1 VPAVTASMISDK
13 ISIDVHEG
21 TGKLIFPR
29 QYSRELVDRVCK
41 ERVLTEWEWVTG
53 TLGSSE
59 FSGMGKYERWH
70 PSVHK
75 HRRCGPAAD
84 HPPLGQNAVPGKPE
98 RAGEWARVD
107 GFSITIVGV
116 SVDMFRE
123 ALALRWISTG
133 APARM
138 KGRRAK
144 PLRAKAAARSTRRRC
159 QSQEDR
165 VWPEYCK
172 SALPTG

>member
-1 VPAVTASMISDK
+1 MGHGDAGQAL
-13 ISIDVHEG
+13 G
-21 TGKLIFPR
+21 FLG
-29 QYSRELVDRVCK
+29 
-41 ERVLTEWEWVTG
+41 WESLSAG
-53 TLGSSE
+53 TLQFTSTDD
-59 FSGMGKYERWH
+59 
-70 PSVHK
+70 VVL
-75 HRRCGPAAD
+75 RR

-98 RAGEWARVD
+98 RAGEWARAD